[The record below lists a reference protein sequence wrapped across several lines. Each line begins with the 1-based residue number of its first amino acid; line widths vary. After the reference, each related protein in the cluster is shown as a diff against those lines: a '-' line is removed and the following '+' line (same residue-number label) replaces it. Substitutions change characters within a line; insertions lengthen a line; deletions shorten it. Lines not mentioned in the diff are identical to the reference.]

1 MKGKVS
7 AKHCF
12 STPITETKQYKSTSV
27 VGKEET
33 KSNTIIITKKNTQRE
48 SKSICNDKVT
58 VKEKSR
64 GHSLSSSIRW
74 RGRDVLCRCHN
85 CGRQCGLPF

>member
-1 MKGKVS
+1 MKGKVP

-12 STPITETKQYKSTSV
+12 SAPRTETKQYKSTSV

-64 GHSLSSSIRW
+64 KTFHILNHEMEEMR
-74 RGRDVLCRCHN
+74 
-85 CGRQCGLPF
+85 

>member
-27 VGKEET
+27 VGNEET
-33 KSNTIIITKKNTQRE
+33 KSEHYHKKKKNNGSQG
-48 SKSICNDKVT
+48 
-58 VKEKSR
+58 EK
-64 GHSLSSSIRW
+64 
-74 RGRDVLCRCHN
+74 
-85 CGRQCGLPF
+85 

>member
-1 MKGKVS
+1 MKGNVS

-33 KSNTIIITKKNTQRE
+33 KSDIIIITKKKKHTHTHT
-48 SKSICNDKVT
+48 KG
-58 VKEKSR
+58 VKEYM
-64 GHSLSSSIRW
+64 
-74 RGRDVLCRCHN
+74 
-85 CGRQCGLPF
+85 Q

>member
-33 KSNTIIITKKNTQRE
+33 KSNTIIITKKKHTHTHTKE
-48 SKSICNDKVT
+48 
-58 VKEKSR
+58 VKEYM
-64 GHSLSSSIRW
+64 
-74 RGRDVLCRCHN
+74 
-85 CGRQCGLPF
+85 Q